1 MDSNSLT
8 TPEMVS
14 ALCLICRYDHLT
26 QYTLIHLRRLYF
38 LKALFRRVLKMTRA
52 LLRGQATNTLCAKS
66 LA

>member
-14 ALCLICRYDHLT
+14 ALCLICQWDYLT
-26 QYTLIHLRRLYF
+26 QLTLLHLRQLYF
-38 LKALFRRVLKMTRA
+38 LTVLFRRFLKMTQE